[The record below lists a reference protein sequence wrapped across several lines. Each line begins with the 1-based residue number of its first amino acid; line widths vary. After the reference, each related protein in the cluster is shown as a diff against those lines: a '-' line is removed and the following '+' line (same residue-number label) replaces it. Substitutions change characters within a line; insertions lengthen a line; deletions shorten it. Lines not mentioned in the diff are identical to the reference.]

1 MTAVRNE
8 YGPTAEIADW
18 AEIKKQYSGKTGEL
32 IRDLGLGIGQDESV
46 LIQNNGKRYYSGS
59 RHYFLT
65 RFDRKVP
72 SWYAVHDEIDG
83 HILVLGSWY
92 GVEYRIIVKVSE

>member
-1 MTAVRNE
+1 
-8 YGPTAEIADW
+8 
-18 AEIKKQYSGKTGEL
+18 
-32 IRDLGLGIGQDESV
+32 V

-65 RFDRKVP
+65 RFDGEVP

-83 HILVLGSWY
+83 YTLVLGSWY
-92 GVEYRIIVKVSE
+92 DVEYRIIVKISE